1 MFETIWTIGMF
12 ILLWLVSLSFAV
24 SNKIKTSGKIF
35 VCVILILTIIF
46 GFYWEKK
53 AIEKGHKDDN
63 NYISSDAV
71 ETAEYYENGQLK
83 YADYVFED
91 GTKIRVVSE

>member
-1 MFETIWTIGMF
+1 MFETIWMFVMIMIMF
-12 ILLWLVSLSFAV
+12 ITSFAFAV
-24 SNKIKTSGKIF
+24 DKKVKMSGKIF
-35 VCVILILTIIF
+35 VVAVLIFSLF
-46 GFYWEKK
+46 LGFYWEKK
-53 AIEKGHKDDN
+53 AIDKGHKDDN

-71 ETAEYYENGQLK
+71 ETAEYYENGQLQ